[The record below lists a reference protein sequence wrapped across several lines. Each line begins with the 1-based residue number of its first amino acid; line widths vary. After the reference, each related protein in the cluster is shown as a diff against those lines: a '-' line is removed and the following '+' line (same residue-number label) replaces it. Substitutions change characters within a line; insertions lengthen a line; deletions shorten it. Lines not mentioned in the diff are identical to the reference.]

1 MTPGVGDDTQE
12 ALMGELVGTL
22 FRPGGRPPHQPTAEQ
37 RRQAHAMALRGIP
50 HRHIAA
56 IIGVAE
62 GTLRKHYATE
72 LAAGMA
78 DGAVWVAD
86 RIRGLA
92 EKGHWPALKQ
102 MAAIY
107 LDWSD
112 KVDHRVTGPD
122 GEPLRVEGYFGIP
135 GVPEEQDLAVMEAI
149 LARLKETA
157 RVTANAAADGFEP
170 QGDPP

>member
-1 MTPGVGDDTQE
+1 MTPGVDDDARE
-12 ALMGELVGTL
+12 ALVGVVVGTPS
-22 FRPGGRPPHQPTAEQ
+22 RSGGRPPHQPTAE
-37 RRQAHAMALRGIP
+37 RCRQVRAMALRGIP

-56 IIGVAE
+56 VIGVAE
-62 GTLRKHYATE
+62 HTLRKHYAVE

-78 DGAVWVAD
+78 EGAVWTAD

-92 EKGHWPALKQ
+92 EKGHWGALKQ
-102 MAAIY
+102 MAAIH

-122 GEPLRVEGYFGIP
+122 GGPLQAEGFFSIP
-135 GVPEEQDLAVMEAI
+135 QDQRLAAMETM

-170 QGDPP
+170 QGAPP

>member
-1 MTPGVGDDTQE
+1 MTPGVDNDARE
-12 ALMGELVGTL
+12 ALVGAVVGTPS
-22 FRPGGRPPHQPTAEQ
+22 RSGGRPPHQPTAE
-37 RRQAHAMALRGIP
+37 RCRQARAMALRGIP

-62 GTLRKHYATE
+62 HTLRKHYATE
-72 LAAGMA
+72 LAEGMA
-78 DGAVWVAD
+78 DGAVWTAD
-86 RIRGLA
+86 RIRSLA

-122 GEPLRVEGYFGIP
+122 GGPLQAERYFSIP
-135 GVPEEQDLAVMEAI
+135 QDQRLAAMETM

-157 RVTANAAADGFEP
+157 RVTADAAADGFEP
-170 QGDPP
+170 EGGPA

>member
-1 MTPGVGDDTQE
+1 MTPGVDDARE
-12 ALMGELVGTL
+12 ALVGEVAGTPS
-22 FRPGGRPPHQPTAEQ
+22 RSGGRPPHQPTAE
-37 RRQAHAMALRGIP
+37 RCRQARAMALRGIP

-62 GTLRKHYATE
+62 HTLRKHYATE
-72 LAAGMA
+72 LAEGMA
-78 DGAVWVAD
+78 DGAVWTAD
-86 RIRGLA
+86 RIRSLA

-122 GEPLRVEGYFGIP
+122 GGPLQAERYFSIP
-135 GVPEEQDLAVMEAI
+135 QDQRFAAMETM

-157 RVTANAAADGFEP
+157 RVTINAAADGFEP
-170 QGDPP
+170 EGGPA

>member
-1 MTPGVGDDTQE
+1 VTPGVDDDARE
-12 ALMGELVGTL
+12 ALVGEVAGTP
-22 FRPGGRPPHQPTAEQ
+22 FRSGGRPPHQPTAE
-37 RRQAHAMALRGIP
+37 RCRQARAMAMRGIP

-62 GTLRKHYATE
+62 HTLRKHYAAE

-78 DGAVWVAD
+78 DGAVWTAD
-86 RIRGLA
+86 RIRDLA
-92 EKGHWPALKQ
+92 EKGHWGALKQ

-112 KVDHRVTGPD
+112 KVDHRVSGPD
-122 GEPLRVEGYFGIP
+122 GGPLQAEGSSGYFSIP
-135 GVPEEQDLAVMEAI
+135 EDQRLAALETM

-170 QGDPP
+170 QGGPA